1 MKKKKLH
8 KTLKGTYISVPN
20 REDYEELKG
29 LLHNLGYKWCD
40 GDSLKVKYDNEDIE
54 VLHLLGDG
62 SVVWLGCPTF
72 RDITLSEFYKLC
84 DVVIIHGASIWGK
97 I

>member
-1 MKKKKLH
+1 MKKKKLY

-40 GDSLKVKYDNEDIE
+40 GDSLKVEYYDEDIK
-54 VLHLLGDG
+54 VLRLFEDG
-62 SVVWLGCPTF
+62 RVAWGIPTVN
-72 RDITLSEFYKLC
+72 DITLSEFYKLC
-84 DVVIIHGASIWGK
+84 DVVIIYGASIWGK